1 MGETGGEKTME
12 TKMDDGNNQKDKKSK
27 TKRLKD
33 KRQREKDYRGEDRSI
48 RERRQEERRQWK
60 PKWTTA
66 PTSIIRL
73 NEESCVSSDGFLG
86 ERILLPQM
94 GRYL

>member
-1 MGETGGEKTME
+1 ME
-12 TKMDDGNNQKDKKSK
+12 TKMDDGTDQKDKKDKK
-27 TKRLKD
+27 TIQKH
-33 KRQREKDYRGEDRSI
+33 KRQRRST

-60 PKWTTA
+60 PKWTTAA

>member
-1 MGETGGEKTME
+1 ME
-12 TKMDDGNNQKDKKSK
+12 TKMDNGTDQKDKKDKK
-27 TKRLKD
+27 TRQKH
-33 KRQREKDYRGEDRSI
+33 KRQRRST

-73 NEESCVSSDGFLG
+73 NEQSCVSSDGFLG